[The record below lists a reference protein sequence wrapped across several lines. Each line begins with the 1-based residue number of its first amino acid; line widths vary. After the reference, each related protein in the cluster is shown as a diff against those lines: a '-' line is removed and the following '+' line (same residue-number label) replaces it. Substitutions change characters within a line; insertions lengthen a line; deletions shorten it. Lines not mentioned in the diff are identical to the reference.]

1 MIWVSPLWFTEVRE
15 RIRKK
20 SSEPLSHT
28 SFKSKS
34 KAREGNHWLDFGS
47 NLSQSISHAGFCHLR
62 SSGSFLLCI
71 ESGLSRLSTTSKC
84 VLSVLCCTTK
94 YNKVSLSKSLSK
106 GNTITSLF
114 AFIQTVAPFLWFV
127 ICSIS
132 NSVVCHQYT
141 HSSYYFRYEKSHK
154 SNWIW
159 MIAMKGIGPPPS
171 LQVQWDA

>member
-94 YNKVSLSKSLSK
+94 YNKVSLSKSQKEIRLLRYSHSYKLSHPFYD
-106 GNTITSLF
+106 LQF
-114 AFIQTVAPFLWFV
+114 AAFQT
-127 ICSIS
+127 
-132 NSVVCHQYT
+132 
-141 HSSYYFRYEKSHK
+141 
-154 SNWIW
+154 
-159 MIAMKGIGPPPS
+159 
-171 LQVQWDA
+171 